1 MMDNNIKKK
10 IIKDA
15 LKTNA
20 RICLPET
27 NDKRIFEAKKELLAL
42 GFNIVDCSKLK
53 GNISEYKE
61 LVKKKKFSRN
71 WTEDMINKY
80 LDVDLNLSVLALD
93 NDDLD
98 CVIAGACH
106 KTSEILRTAIRIVGV
121 HRNKKWV
128 TSVFFMFSPC
138 QKYLYT
144 YGDCAVI
151 PEPSSEQLCYI
162 GYESSQIHQLISG
175 NKSKVAFLSFST
187 KGSAEHYKVKRVQD
201 AVSLFSKKY
210 NNIQFD
216 GELQFDA
223 AVDINVSSKKI
234 DNSSLEG
241 KANVFVFPDLD
252 SGNISYKITQ
262 SLANYQAI
270 GPILIGLKKTVN
282 DLSRGCTVDDIVY
295 TAAISALQS

>member
-1 MMDNNIKKK
+1 MDNIIKTK

-20 RICLPET
+20 RICLPEI
-27 NDKRIFEAKKELLAL
+27 NDKRVFEAKKKLLNL
-42 GFNIVDCSKLK
+42 GFNIVDCSQLRK
-53 GNISEYKE
+53 NIAEYKQ
-61 LVKKKKFSRN
+61 LVRKKKFSKN

-80 LDVDLNLSVLALD
+80 TDLDLNLSVLALD
-93 NDDLD
+93 NNDLD
-98 CVIAGACH
+98 CVIAGASH

-121 HRNKKWV
+121 HENKKWV
-128 TSVFFMFSPC
+128 TSVFFMLSPC
-138 QKYLYT
+138 QKHIYT

-162 GYESSQIHQLISG
+162 GYEASQIHQLISDC
-175 NKSKVAFLSFST
+175 KSKVAFLSFST

-201 AVSLFSKKY
+201 AVSFFSKKY
-210 NNIQFD
+210 NDIQFD

-223 AVDINVSSKKI
+223 AVDVNVSSKKI

-270 GPILIGLKKTVN
+270 GPILIGLKKPIN
-282 DLSRGCTVDDIVY
+282 DLSRGCTVDDIIY
-295 TAAISALQS
+295 TVAISALQS